1 MAGERIWLYDT
12 TLRDGAQTQGV
23 DFSLADK
30 RRIARQLDRLGIDWI
45 EGGWPGAN
53 PTDER
58 FFADPPP
65 LVRAR
70 LAAFGMTRRAGRSA
84 ANDPG
89 LVAVLGAGAPTVT
102 LVGKASARQ
111 AEGALGVSREENLA
125 MIADSIRAAA
135 ARAREVMFD
144 AEHFFD
150 GFAEDPGYALAAL
163 EAAAE
168 AGALWL
174 VLCDTNGGTLPHEV
188 ARICER
194 VLARFPG
201 ERLGIHAHDDTGNA
215 VANSL
220 AAVRAGVRQIQGT
233 LNGLGERCG
242 NADLVTLLPTLVLKL
257 GYETGV
263 SAEALEGLT
272 QLSRTFDE
280 ALNRTPNRHRPY
292 VGAAAFAHKAG
303 LHASAVLRDPSYY
316 EHIDP
321 ALVGNERDILVSD
334 QAGRANLL
342 ARLREMGLPV
352 EPHPEVTGA
361 LLAELKAREAQ
372 GFAYEGASASF
383 ELLVRRTLDRVPD
396 YFELLSFRVIDER
409 RRNAKGEL
417 VTLSEAT
424 TKVRIGERR
433 FFTVAEGNGPVNA
446 LDSALRQALAPVYPS
461 LGHMQLVDYK
471 VRILAPERGTAAVT
485 RVLIESADDEGRV
498 WQTVG
503 VSGNII
509 DASYMALH
517 DAITWKLLVDGAVPP
532 DGVGPDR

>member
-12 TLRDGAQTQGV
+12 TLRDGVQTQGV
-23 DFSLADK
+23 DFTLADK

-58 FFADPPP
+58 FFAEPPA
-65 LVRAR
+65 LERAR

-168 AGALWL
+168 AGAHWL
-174 VLCDTNGGTLPHEV
+174 VLCDTNGGTLPHDV
-188 ARICER
+188 ARVCER
-194 VLARFPG
+194 VLAHFPG

-257 GYETGV
+257 GYATGV
-263 SAEALEGLT
+263 SAEALQGLT

-321 ALVGNERDILVSD
+321 ELVGNRRDILVSD

-342 ARLREMGLPV
+342 ARLREMGLAV
-352 EPHPEVTGA
+352 EPQPEATGA

-446 LDSALRQALAPVYPS
+446 LDSALRQALSPVYPS

>member
-12 TLRDGAQTQGV
+12 TLRDGVQTQGV
-23 DFSLADK
+23 DFTLADK

-58 FFADPPP
+58 FFAEPPA
-65 LVRAR
+65 LERAR

-168 AGALWL
+168 AGAHWL
-174 VLCDTNGGTLPHEV
+174 VLCDTNGGTLPHDV
-188 ARICER
+188 ARVCER
-194 VLARFPG
+194 VLAHFPG

-257 GYETGV
+257 GYATGV
-263 SAEALEGLT
+263 SAEALQGLT

-303 LHASAVLRDPSYY
+303 LHASAVLRDPSYS

-321 ALVGNERDILVSD
+321 ELVGNRRDILVSD

-342 ARLREMGLPV
+342 ARLREMGLAV
-352 EPHPEVTGA
+352 EPQPEATGA

-446 LDSALRQALAPVYPS
+446 LDSALRQALSPVYPS

-532 DGVGPDR
+532 DGTGSGR

>member
-1 MAGERIWLYDT
+1 MAAERIFLYDT

-30 RRIARQLDRLGIDWI
+30 RRIARQLDQLGIDWI

-53 PTDER
+53 PIDER
-58 FFADPPP
+58 FFAEPPR
-65 LVRAR
+65 LERAR

-84 ANDPG
+84 ENDPG

-111 AEGALGVSREENLA
+111 AEGALGVSRAENLA
-125 MIADSIRAAA
+125 MIADSIRAASRRA
-135 ARAREVMFD
+135 AEVMFD

-150 GFAEDPGYALAAL
+150 GFKDDPAYALAAL

-168 AGALWL
+168 AGARWL

-263 SAEALEGLT
+263 SAEALRGLT

-280 ALNRTPNRHRPY
+280 ALNRTPDRHRPY

-342 ARLREMGLPV
+342 ARLREMGLRLAPD
-352 EPHPEVTGA
+352 PEQTAA
-361 LLAELKAREAQ
+361 LLAELKVREAQ

-383 ELLVRRTLDRVPD
+383 ELLVRRVLDRVPD

-446 LDSALRQALAPVYPS
+446 LDAALRQALAPVYPS
-461 LGHMQLVDYK
+461 LEHMRLLDYR
-471 VRILAPERGTAAVT
+471 VRILAPERGTAAIT
-485 RVLIESADDEGRV
+485 RVLIESGDDEGRV

-517 DAITWKLLVDGAVPP
+517 DAITWKLLVDGATPP
-532 DGVGPDR
+532 AGAALGA

>member
-1 MAGERIWLYDT
+1 
-12 TLRDGAQTQGV
+12 
-23 DFSLADK
+23 
-30 RRIARQLDRLGIDWI
+30 
-45 EGGWPGAN
+45 
-53 PTDER
+53 
-58 FFADPPP
+58 
-65 LVRAR
+65 
-70 LAAFGMTRRAGRSA
+70 MTRRAGRSA
-84 ANDPG
+84 ANDPS
-89 LVAVLGAGAPTVT
+89 LAAVLGAGAPTVT

-111 AEGALGVSREENLA
+111 AEGALGVTREENLA
-125 MIADSIRAAA
+125 MIADSIRAARDRA
-135 ARAREVMFD
+135 AEVMLD

-150 GFAEDPGYALAAL
+150 GFTEDRGYALAAL
-163 EAAAE
+163 AAAAE
-168 AGALWL
+168 AGADWL

-220 AAVRAGVRQIQGT
+220 AAVLAGVRQVQGT

-257 GYETGV
+257 GFETGV
-263 SAEALEGLT
+263 SADALEGLT

-303 LHASAVLRDPSYY
+303 LHASAVLRDPSFY

-321 ALVGNERDILVSD
+321 AAVGNERDILVSD

-342 ARLREMGLPV
+342 ARLRELGLPV
-352 EPHPEVTGA
+352 EPDPDRTAA
-361 LLAELKAREAQ
+361 LLSELKAREAQ
-372 GFAYEGASASF
+372 GFAYEGAAASF
-383 ELLVRRTLDRVPD
+383 ELLVRRQFHRVPD

-446 LDSALRQALAPVYPS
+446 LDAALRQALAPAYPS
-461 LGHMQLVDYK
+461 LGRMRLLDYR

-485 RVLIESADDEGRV
+485 RVLIESGDDEGRI

-517 DAITWKLLVDGAVPP
+517 DAITWKLVVDGARPA
-532 DGVGPDR
+532 DGAGPAP